1 MLNIK
6 SLLKTEEQYET
17 ALERAYDLF
26 QLDLK
31 EGDAALDELEL
42 LGVLIE
48 QYEKKHYPIG
58 PSHPIEAIKFY
69 LDQMGI
75 NETELNKVLG
85 SRSRKSEIL
94 SGKRK
99 LSLSMI
105 RVLHEKLQIPA
116 EALIK
121 AY

>member
-48 QYEKKHYPIG
+48 QYEKKHYPI
-58 PSHPIEAIKFY
+58 F
-69 LDQMGI
+69 
-75 NETELNKVLG
+75 
-85 SRSRKSEIL
+85 
-94 SGKRK
+94 
-99 LSLSMI
+99 
-105 RVLHEKLQIPA
+105 
-116 EALIK
+116 
-121 AY
+121 

>member
-31 EGDAALDELEL
+31 EGDTELDELEL

-58 PSHPIEAIKFY
+58 PPHPIEAIKFY

-116 EALIK
+116 EALIM

>member
-116 EALIK
+116 EALIM